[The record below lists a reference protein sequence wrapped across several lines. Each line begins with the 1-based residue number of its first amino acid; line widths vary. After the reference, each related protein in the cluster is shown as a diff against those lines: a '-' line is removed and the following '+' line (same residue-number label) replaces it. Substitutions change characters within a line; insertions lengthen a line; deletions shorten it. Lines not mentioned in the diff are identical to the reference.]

1 MPNGEFATVFSFE
14 ECFPH
19 HCDFM
24 WLIASGS
31 PMRLNRN
38 MMFKDLIHGFEPRA
52 VLPDNVTVHRIAE
65 LADAL
70 QTAQRRVSRA
80 AIIRQFV
87 NLPCIGI
94 QLDVWTDS
102 NGVALLTLVLTT
114 LGQWRQRRA
123 SLSTVPSSTSLSFGG
138 AEEEDAAGFRLDLL
152 PLKSPHPLILMV
164 TRSEPT

>member
-1 MPNGEFATVFSFE
+1 
-14 ECFPH
+14 
-19 HCDFM
+19 
-24 WLIASGS
+24 
-31 PMRLNRN
+31 MRLNRN

-94 QLDVWTDS
+94 QLDLWTDS
-102 NGVALLTLVLTT
+102 NGGIAYAGAHDSWTVETEEGIFVDSSLVDFAVFRRSRGGGRCRFSLRLSCLEKSTPLEFDGNPIRANVANNN
-114 LGQWRQRRA
+114 
-123 SLSTVPSSTSLSFGG
+123 
-138 AEEEDAAGFRLDLL
+138 
-152 PLKSPHPLILMV
+152 I
-164 TRSEPT
+164 